1 MTFFASAFF
10 SSRRSVTSAL
20 VRSGHSNIV
29 RSGGLNVARSA
40 VGSVVSTPL
49 ATSASAFTTTTP
61 HTTSMHAT
69 RLFSAISQDTELET
83 ALDELLGETMV
94 EASNPTLEGELAKG
108 HVEGSRGFPGGLVEV
123 VSLFFVLI

>member
-40 VGSVVSTPL
+40 ASVVTSTPL
-49 ATSASAFTTTTP
+49 APSTP
-61 HTTSMHAT
+61 HTTSMHVT
-69 RLFSAISQDTELET
+69 RLFSAISQDTELEN

-123 VSLFFVLI
+123 VSLI

>member
-40 VGSVVSTPL
+40 ASVVTSTPL
-49 ATSASAFTTTTP
+49 APFASAFTAASTP
-61 HTTSMHAT
+61 HTTSMHVT
-69 RLFSAISQDTELET
+69 RLFSAISQDTELEN

-123 VSLFFVLI
+123 VSLI